1 MAETLDSALKERLRA
16 VLDHEPVTEADL
28 RKLFDEG
35 HAFSLIL
42 GGFLEQSEREL
53 AALGAD
59 PTSSLADIAAAFR
72 RVNELRPDLDELQAL
87 LAEVEAHARE
97 FRAEWLSVRPGAESS
112 RGRGPRSDG
121 RARR

>member
-1 MAETLDSALKERLRA
+1 VAETLDSALKERLRA
-16 VLDHEPVTEADL
+16 VLEDDPVTEADL

-42 GGFLEQSEREL
+42 RGFLEESEREL
-53 AALGAD
+53 GELSAD

-87 LAEVEAHARE
+87 LAQVEAHARE
-97 FRAEWLSVRPGAESS
+97 FRAGWLSPT
-112 RGRGPRSDG
+112 
-121 RARR
+121 